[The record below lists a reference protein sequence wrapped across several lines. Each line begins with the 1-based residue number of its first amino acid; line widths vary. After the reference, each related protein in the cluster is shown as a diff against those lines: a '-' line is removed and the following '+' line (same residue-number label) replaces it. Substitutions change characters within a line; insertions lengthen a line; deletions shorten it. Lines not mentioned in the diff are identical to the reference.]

1 MKLSELLVF
10 LDQKTAGH
18 FICDDA
24 IATFHR
30 VKQHDYPHPIEGEI
44 IQAIMSYQNCHAVD
58 CELLREQAIKAL
70 SPLRLKYMADDAPV
84 AAFRMIEGTVIAIDT
99 AYNEQALMNK
109 VRRG

>member
-1 MKLSELLVF
+1 MRLGELLVF
-10 LDQKTAGH
+10 LDQKTVGR

-24 IATFHR
+24 ITTFHR
-30 VKQHDYPHPIEGEI
+30 VKEHNYPYPIEGEI
-44 IQAIMSYQNCHAVD
+44 IQAIMSYQDCHTVD

-84 AAFRMIEGTVIAIDT
+84 TAFRMIEGTIVAIDT